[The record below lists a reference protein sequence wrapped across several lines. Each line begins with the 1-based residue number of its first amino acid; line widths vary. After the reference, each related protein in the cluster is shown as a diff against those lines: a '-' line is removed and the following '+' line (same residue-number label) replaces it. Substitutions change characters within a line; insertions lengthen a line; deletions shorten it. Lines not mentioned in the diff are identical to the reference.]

1 MSAAAAISIKEG
13 GQGPPDQFGPPPGPP
28 ENDAI
33 AIAMELMQGTC
44 ADLLEA
50 AQEHIG
56 LPPPNEDELRAM
68 LEGFKDAGEIV
79 GEPDLIWHAMVLK
92 HSMCELAIEHV
103 TPAVMEN
110 MSCEEFIEAGKY
122 MGWINPNPGDF
133 KELFDVPEDVWV
145 AGGNTFERCEEQ
157 IAPIIGEDYESTD
170 PLE

>member
-1 MSAAAAISIKEG
+1 MSAAAAISIQEG
-13 GQGPPDQFGPPPGPP
+13 GQGPPPGPP

-33 AIAMELMQGTC
+33 SIAMELMQGTC

-92 HSMCELAIEHV
+92 QMVRLAK
-103 TPAVMEN
+103 TP
-110 MSCEEFIEAGKY
+110 
-122 MGWINPNPGDF
+122 
-133 KELFDVPEDVWV
+133 
-145 AGGNTFERCEEQ
+145 
-157 IAPIIGEDYESTD
+157 STRKRSRKKSTSLM
-170 PLE
+170 P